1 MMEFALG
8 HGLSG
13 IELMISVIVIVIG
26 WVFSRYKDR
35 EQERFSARLERREQ
49 LAAAMLEYQ
58 QIVYECKGDF
68 TLRAE
73 EYNKAGLKLSGLM
86 DMYGYPNEQ
95 ELFQEYI
102 DQFKGPEK
110 VREGTKEDLDKL
122 SDALIASIRS
132 DLGFK

>member
-1 MMEFALG
+1 MELELG
-8 HGLSG
+8 HGLTG

-35 EQERFSARLERREQ
+35 EQEKFSARLERREQ
-49 LAAAMLEYQ
+49 LAAAMLEYR

-86 DMYGYPNEQ
+86 DMYGYPSEK
-95 ELFQEYI
+95 ELLQEYI

-110 VREGTKEDLDKL
+110 VREGTKEDLDTL

>member
-1 MMEFALG
+1 MELELG

-35 EQERFSARLERREQ
+35 EQERFNERLERREQ
-49 LAAAMLEYQ
+49 LAAAMLEYR
-58 QIVYECKGDF
+58 QIIYECKGNF
-68 TLRAE
+68 KHRAE
-73 EYNKAGLKLSGLM
+73 EYNKAGIKLLGLM

-102 DQFKGPEK
+102 NKFKGPKK

-122 SDALIASIRS
+122 TYELIASIRS

>member
-13 IELMISVIVIVIG
+13 LELMISVIVIVIG

-49 LAAAMLEYQ
+49 LAAAMLEYR

-68 TLRAE
+68 TQRAE
-73 EYNKAGLKLSGLM
+73 EYNKAGIKLLVMM

-95 ELFQEYI
+95 ELLQEFI
-102 DQFKGPEK
+102 DQFTGPDK
-110 VREGTKEDLDKL
+110 VREGTKDDLDKL
-122 SDALIASIRS
+122 ADALAASIRS